1 MWLGNLEDN
10 PNQLSFLFL
19 EEMSIVMA
27 LISEDIDNI
36 IKSL

>member
-10 PNQLSFLFL
+10 PKQLSFLFL
-19 EEMSIVMA
+19 EAMSIVMA